1 MSWAPGTKRQ
11 SRIGSLGQLRREPPG
26 SICSRAKPS
35 FAPASLALNLF
46 ARSLLLCIRTCL
58 RNRAEPA
65 TSKILP
71 FALANVPIQSRS
83 DLHMDQESL
92 PYLAAPS
99 SSELVAPGHC
109 LHFVA
114 FPFGSS
120 RHNYSSAFVR
130 IEACL
135 HQDHI
140 FRCRPRQA
148 TSVLH
153 EQFAVPLDLI
163 RCFPFNGLR
172 RPLCT
177 TLLLPGQ
184 VRLQPPHCNFSR
196 IARDLPAH
204 HRPARRA
211 ATPPLPAAEPVFA
224 PPCRITN
231 ALVHAFQRCSRHLG
245 LLPPRPSH
253 SRARANRASSALSA
267 PPRTCFSIHASA
279 SPAFAPIRATPEPT
293 RCFHCA
299 ALQLLFAQRPRASA
313 VCSPEA
319 VGFAPALGSRASP
332 ARTQLPCTSS
342 PVAPAR
348 SAFAPLLHP
357 CTAGPTSMPASTPST
372 SHSRSA

>member
-65 TSKILP
+65 TSKIFP

-153 EQFAVPLDLI
+153 EQFTVPLDLI

-224 PPCRITN
+224 RPYCVTP
-231 ALVHAFQRCSRHLG
+231 ALAHAFQRCSRHLSSDRPA
-245 LLPPRPSH
+245 LALQRAACRSLPHAPS
-253 SRARANRASSALSA
+253 RRA
-267 PPRTCFSIHASA
+267 PPAPVRHCAHA
-279 SPAFAPIRATPEPT
+279 RATP
-293 RCFHCA
+293 
-299 ALQLLFAQRPRASA
+299 AQRPRLR
-313 VCSPEA
+313 V
-319 VGFAPALGSRASP
+319 
-332 ARTQLPCTSS
+332 
-342 PVAPAR
+342 
-348 SAFAPLLHP
+348 H
-357 CTAGPTSMPASTPST
+357 ASTPPERTPAPACSRAPPRLLACLGL
-372 SHSRSA
+372 SALRSYPMPALPAHASRMPLPALHS